1 MQNSLPIT
9 KILTNINKIKAEVA
23 QGKEFIIFSR
33 SRPVFKIVPLEGDQ
47 NDKEQAFWEEWDN
60 KNPIATLQNS
70 SSQHNNE
77 QNKRLDYLINKHVK

>member
-33 SRPVFKIVPLEGDQ
+33 STPVFKIVPLEIDQ
-47 NDKEQAFWEEWDN
+47 SDKNKAFWEEWDDTS
-60 KNPIATLQNS
+60 PIGSIQDS
-70 SSQHNNE
+70 SSQGEDE
-77 QNKRLDYLINKHVK
+77 QNRRLDYLANKHVK